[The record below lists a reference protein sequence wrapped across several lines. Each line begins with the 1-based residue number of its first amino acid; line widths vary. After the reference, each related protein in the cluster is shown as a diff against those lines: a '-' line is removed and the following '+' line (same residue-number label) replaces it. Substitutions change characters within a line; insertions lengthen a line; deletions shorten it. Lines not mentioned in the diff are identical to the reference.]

1 MNITG
6 LGPHGERASDIRHL
20 QLTTSDIAAARA
32 NKFRIS
38 IILHSKAEEWS
49 KQQLSGIIGIL
60 GDCSAAV
67 FDVVDCGFI
76 AERQVEQLERLIKE
90 KPDAIISIPMGNVAV
105 AEAYKKVEK
114 AGIKLILLDNAPT
127 GLLPGTDYVSLVSAD
142 NFGLGRIAA
151 ELLSPFVPKNSEIGI
166 LAYDI
171 DFFATNEREI
181 AFRKWIGSERLD
193 LIVKTKK
200 FKEINDA
207 GNEAI
212 NLIQNHPNIQGLFVV
227 WDTPA
232 LRVIESFN
240 SNKINIPITTI
251 DLGNDAAINLAKN
264 GQIVGIG
271 AQNPFAQGVAVA
283 QITILALLGR
293 QTPDWVALPGLSVS
307 RNNIVES
314 YQAVWREPAPKEI
327 ISEFR

>member
-20 QLTTSDIAAARA
+20 QLTISDVNAARA
-32 NKFRIS
+32 NKFRVS
-38 IILHSKAEEWS
+38 IILHSKTEEWS
-49 KQQLSGIIGIL
+49 RQQLSGIIGVL

-67 FDVVDCGFI
+67 FDVVDCGFN
-76 AERQVEQLERLIKE
+76 AVRQVEQLERLIKE

-151 ELLSPFVPKNSEIGI
+151 ELLSPFVPQDSEIGL

-193 LIVKTKK
+193 LTVKTIK
-200 FKEINDA
+200 FNEIEDA
-207 GNEAI
+207 GDKAI
-212 NLIQNHPNIQGLFVV
+212 KLIEDHPDIKGLFVV

-232 LRVIESFN
+232 LHVVTSFN
-240 SNKINIPITTI
+240 AKEIDIPITTV
-251 DLGNDAAINLAKN
+251 DLGNEAAINLAKS
-264 GQIVGIG
+264 GLIVGIG

-307 RNNIVES
+307 QNNIVES

-327 ISEFR
+327 ISELR

>member
-6 LGPHGERASDIRHL
+6 LGPHGECASDIRHL
-20 QLTTSDIAAARA
+20 QLTTNDVTAARA
-32 NKFRIS
+32 NKFKVS
-38 IILHSKAEEWS
+38 IILHSKTEEWS
-49 KQQLSGIIGIL
+49 KQHLSGIIGVL

-67 FDVVDCGFI
+67 FDVVDCDFN
-76 AERQVEQLERLIKE
+76 AERQITQLERLIKE

-105 AEAYKKVEK
+105 AEAFKKVEK

-127 GLLPGTDYVSLVSAD
+127 GLLPGTDYMSLVSAD

-151 ELLSPFVPKNSEIGI
+151 ELLSPNVPHNNKIGI

-181 AFRKWIGSERLD
+181 SFRKWIGSERLD
-193 LIVKTKK
+193 LTVKTTK
-200 FKEINDA
+200 FKDIDDA
-207 GNEAI
+207 GNKALK
-212 NLIQNHPNIQGLFVV
+212 LIHTHPDIQGLFVV

-232 LRVIESFN
+232 LRVVESFK
-240 SNKINIPITTI
+240 SNNIDIPITTI
-251 DLGNDAAINLAKN
+251 DLGYEAAIKLVKN
-264 GQIVGIG
+264 DMIVGIG

-293 QTPDWVALPGLSVS
+293 QTPDWVALPGLSVTK
-307 RNNIVES
+307 NNIVES
-314 YQAVWREPAPKEI
+314 YQAVWRETAPKEI
-327 ISEFR
+327 ISELR